1 MGANAHSNVC
11 KTERPIDAA
20 LILCNFNGRAEP
32 KVVVVGDDEIEEH
45 TLRALL
51 WGALLRPIDAVS
63 SVLSM
68 GARFALCRADGGR
81 CVRAD
86 PLPVRQSALMH
97 TNRTQGE
104 ARPRRNQIDW
114 TCERKS
120 SAGGAHY
127 FGRAFQYIAFA
138 TPTKCSLSSI
148 VCAAGRLVLSARLG
162 SARIYSANERRRLSS
177 AHLLHDSLALYAV
190 VKVAESRPS
199 RLVSVIVIASGLTRC

>member
-32 KVVVVGDDEIEEH
+32 KVVVVGDDDEIEEH

-138 TPTKCSLSSI
+138 TPTKCSLSHFY
-148 VCAAGRLVLSARLG
+148 RLRRRKISALRSARLG
-162 SARIYSANERRRLSS
+162 SDI
-177 AHLLHDSLALYAV
+177 
-190 VKVAESRPS
+190 
-199 RLVSVIVIASGLTRC
+199 